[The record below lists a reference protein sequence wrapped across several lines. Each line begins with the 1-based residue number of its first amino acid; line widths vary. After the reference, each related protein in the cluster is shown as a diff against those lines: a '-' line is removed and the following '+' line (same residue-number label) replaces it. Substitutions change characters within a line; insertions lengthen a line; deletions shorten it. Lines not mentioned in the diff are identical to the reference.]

1 MKTSHKALTYGLLLG
16 LYSAS
21 GVVHANPQ
29 GAEVVNGQVQFDH
42 PDANT
47 LAITNS
53 TGAIINWQQF
63 SIQQNEITKFIQ
75 PDASSAVLNRVVGGD
90 PSSILGQLLSN
101 GRVFLINPNGI
112 VFGSDA
118 IIDTAGLIASTLDM
132 TNEDF
137 INQNLAFQG
146 ENSADITN
154 KGYIKA
160 GENGD
165 IFLIAPN
172 IENSGII
179 ETKGGQLIL
188 AAGESV
194 TIASLDS
201 DNIVFDVQAPENEIV
216 NLGEM
221 ITNGGAAGMFAGTI
235 KHGGS
240 INADSIS
247 VDENGNVQL
256 FAKADIEIDTDAVI
270 TANGSKGGDIKIK
283 SESGTVWNAGTIEA
297 KGNES
302 NGGHVEVLGE
312 RIALLNDASI
322 NASGETDGGEV
333 LIGGDYQGKNENV
346 KNAKQTYVGENA
358 IINADAI
365 THGDGGKVIVWADE
379 TTQAYG
385 KIFARGGTESGNGGF
400 IETSGKKYLEIG
412 VYTPDASAV
421 NGDGGTWLL
430 DPEDIDI
437 TAVNT
442 NITQS
447 GSGDPGP
454 VNFTPTA
461 INTVTTVNVANI
473 NTALNNGSNV
483 VVDTS
488 GGGVSTLGTITISS
502 AISKTAD
509 GGSADGSTL
518 TLNADNNIDINADIS
533 STVGVLNITLD
544 AARTTGSGAINLN
557 NVNLN
562 TNGGSITATAET
574 VNVIGGTNINGNS
587 NIGTLNL
594 TGLGFLDIL
603 SGTTSVTGTTTINF
617 GTTFQIAGGTFNPSG
632 TVNNNGLV
640 NLNTGT
646 LSLGAGG
653 THTGGFSTAVGSVLQ
668 FTGGTHT
675 FNSGSGIVG
684 GGDVAFTGGTST
696 FNTSSIYTISGD
708 TGISGGNAVFNINAV
723 TSSLTHA
730 SGSFG
735 GGSTGT
741 ITTSTWMPT
750 SGVTLNDIGLLLVGP
765 NTLAGVTVNTA
776 GTASIT
782 NQSSLTLN
790 GSTINPTLSNSGSLS
805 FSGSGNMLA
814 GTFTLASGS
823 FVVNAGADV
832 GMTSLVVNGGSV
844 TTSGTINA
852 PITLNAGALTGNGS
866 VNGTVTN
873 AGGIVAPGLSPGTLT
888 ITGNYNQ
895 GAGGTLLLELGG
907 ATTAGVDYDLLSVSG
922 TTSLAGTLAVNLFG
936 SYGGVVGDQFDIIQS
951 TGALSGDF
959 TTKLSPGLTFLST
972 PNILGTN
979 NYQLEVISNTSD
991 ALTSTDEILALTTLQ
1006 DEFNSLF
1013 TEDPVNTNDDDKDK
1027 KALACR

>member
-1 MKTSHKALTYGLLLG
+1 MKTSDKVLTYGLLLG
-16 LYSAS
+16 LFSAS
-21 GVVHANPQ
+21 SVVHANPQ
-29 GAEVVNGQVQFDH
+29 GAEVVNGQVQFNH
-42 PDANT
+42 PDANS
-47 LAITNS
+47 LNITNS
-53 TGAIINWQQF
+53 NGAIINWQQF
-63 SIQQNEITKFIQ
+63 SIQQNEITRFIQ
-75 PDASSAVLNRVVGGD
+75 DSANSAVLNRVVGGD

-112 VFGSDA
+112 VFGQDA

-201 DNIVFDVQAPENEIV
+201 ENIVFDVQAPENEIV

-221 ITNGGAAGMFAGTI
+221 ITNGGAAKMFAGTI

-256 FAKADIEIDTDAVI
+256 FAKADIEIDPDAVI
-270 TANGSKGGDIKIK
+270 TANGSKGGDIKI
-283 SESGTVWNAGTIEA
+283 ESDEGTVWNSGAIEA
-297 KGNES
+297 KGES
-302 NGGHVEVLGE
+302 EQGGKVEILGE
-312 RIALLNDASI
+312 RVALTGNASIDAS
-322 NASGETDGGEV
+322 GKTGGGEV
-333 LIGGDYQGKNENV
+333 LVGGDYQGKNEEV
-346 KNAKQTYVGENA
+346 KNAKQTYVGEDA
-358 IINADAI
+358 TINADAI
-365 THGDGGKVIVWADE
+365 TNGDGGKVIVWADE
-379 TTQAYG
+379 TAQFYG
-385 KIFARGGTESGNGGF
+385 DISATGGTESGNGGF
-400 IETSGKKYLEIG
+400 VETSGKEYLEVTG
-412 VYTPDASAV
+412 MADASAE
-421 NGDGGTWLL
+421 NGAAGEWLL
-430 DPEDIDI
+430 DPNDIIIQDLGPDTNVAGNPAFTTTDDSAI
-437 TAVNT
+437 LTTATIETALNAGTSVSVTTTTSGT
-442 NITQS
+442 NSQS
-447 GSGDPGP
+447 GS
-454 VNFTPTA
+454 
-461 INTVTTVNVANI
+461 ITVNDDIDKVA
-473 NTALNNGSNV
+473 
-483 VVDTS
+483 
-488 GGGVSTLGTITISS
+488 GGI
-502 AISKTAD
+502 A
-509 GGSADGSTL
+509 TL
-518 TLNADNNIDINADIS
+518 TLNASNDIFLNANIS
-533 STVGVLNITLD
+533 SFSNQLNITL
-544 AARTTGSGAINLN
+544 TSGGIINLGN
-557 NVNLN
+557 SFID
-562 TNGGSITATAET
+562 TNGGTITATGET
-574 VNVIGGTNINGNS
+574 VNVSGIATVNGNF
-587 NIGTLNL
+587 NLGTLNL
-594 TGLGFLDIL
+594 IAGLGSLDIA
-603 SGTTSVTGTTTINF
+603 SGTTAVSTTTAINL
-617 GTTFQIAGGTFNPSG
+617 GTLLQISGGTFSPTG
-632 TVNNNGLV
+632 AVNNNGLL

-646 LSLGAGG
+646 LSLGSGG
-653 THTGGFSTAVGSVLQ
+653 THTGGFNTAVGSVLQ

-675 FNSGSGIVG
+675 FNAGSGIVG
-684 GGDVAFTGGTST
+684 GGDVAFTGGTSST
-696 FNTSSIYTISGD
+696 FNTGSIYTISGD
-708 TGISGGNAVFNINAV
+708 TGINGGNAVFNINAV
-723 TSSLTHA
+723 TNSLTHA

-750 SGVTLNDIGLLLVGP
+750 SGITLNDIGLVLAGP
-765 NTLAGVTVNTA
+765 NTLTGVTVNTA

-790 GSTINPTLSNSGSLS
+790 GSTLNPTLSNSGSLS
-805 FSGSGNMLA
+805 FNGSGNTLA

-823 FVVNAGADV
+823 FVVNTGADV
-832 GMTSLVVNGGSV
+832 GMTSLVVNGGSI

-895 GAGGTLLLELGG
+895 GAGGTLLVELGG

-979 NYQLEVISNTSD
+979 NYQLEVASNTSD

-1013 TEDPVNTNDDDKDK
+1013 TEDPVNNNDDDKDK